1 MHFFCHGE
9 ILTHGD
15 CSLYSREAPGER
27 KIGQGVFSRT
37 EKSLHIEYRITKQI
51 QMAVG
56 VVNLLVLE

>member
-1 MHFFCHGE
+1 M
-9 ILTHGD
+9 
-15 CSLYSREAPGER
+15 YSREAPGER

-56 VVNLLVLE
+56 VLNLLVLE